1 VKKTFLLALIVAIA
15 FVMLSSCATEPVRE
29 IETIATPLE
38 GFPGT
43 AYNIQLQIDNII
55 FSPFGWIDTVN
66 PSELY
71 IPLGE
76 KLGVAQNFT
85 FISIFEVYGHS
96 PNEWLYGVY
105 DNEGGI
111 TLFKADNVTNI
122 PTYFY
127 ELLEAERRLYD

>member
-1 VKKTFLLALIVAIA
+1 MKKIFLLTLMIAIV
-15 FVMLSSCATEPVRE
+15 FVMLSSCATESVRE
-29 IETIATPLE
+29 IQTIATPLE

-43 AYNIQLQIDNII
+43 AYNIQLQIDGII
-55 FSPFGWIDTVN
+55 YSPFGWIDTVITN
-66 PSELY
+66 ELY
-71 IPLGE
+71 VPIGE

-111 TLFKADNVTNI
+111 TLFKADSVTNI
-122 PTYFY
+122 PTHFY

>member
-1 VKKTFLLALIVAIA
+1 MKKILTVIVVLLCV
-15 FVMLSSCATEPVRE
+15 VLSSCTSEPMLE
-29 IETIATPLE
+29 IETIATPVA

-43 AYNIQLQIDNII
+43 AYNIQLRIDSTI

-71 IPLGE
+71 IPLGD

-85 FISIFEVYGHS
+85 FISIFEVYEHS

-111 TLFKADNVTNI
+111 VLFKADHLTDI
-122 PTYFY
+122 PVYFY
-127 ELLEAERRLYD
+127 ELLEAKRRLYD